1 MKTRSKMTNDEIRM
15 TNACRLRCIGLVLLA
30 LFCVMG
36 TAWAHEVQFGQ
47 TRVQVDGVEEAQWE
61 DLRRMLMDQLT
72 LNGSGP
78 AGEPLAD
85 DLAFFV
91 RQHFIR
97 EGWPDAEAGWK
108 LAKGGIELSVK
119 PGKAVRVGTVT
130 LKGEMPLPED
140 ELKKYLMKPTLE
152 REDVDKKLPQ
162 WVETDMQQGAG
173 LVQRRLR
180 AEGYL
185 NAETLLLPEPTTG
198 AEMRRDLTL
207 EIIPGPKFIFGQ
219 ASITGSPPELEKL
232 TQAEM
237 TEASG
242 TPFNEARVQLIQQR
256 LDSICAERGWLHAA
270 TTADY
275 TLEKSGGTV
284 DVVFRMQ
291 AGERVRI
298 SRVTTHEAF
307 SRGAKRVLLAKFKP
321 LTGQIYEAAEADFF
335 FKRALDTGMFALLDT
350 KVLPENGDMAAG
362 NLRITGEE
370 TQPITVGFEPGFDTF
385 LGPQFGVTYKNTN
398 WRDTGNTLAAELSYS
413 MAGPVGFVSLTNPAI
428 FNSQHSA
435 TTRFA
440 LEQFNRFEYDRI
452 GTALSL
458 DVARRVDHAL
468 SYSVF
473 IGANANTV
481 SSKVL
486 TLNQTG
492 PTNYS
497 LMNLGAN
504 AMYDKRD
511 SPVLPKKGWYIAGR
525 IESSTDAL
533 GSGVSF
539 VRSDL
544 RGAWYIPITKKFRFA
559 TGAELETIQGATAD
573 KIPIDSRV
581 FNGGPYSVRSF
592 GQRKLGPV
600 TPGGTPLGGTSA
612 LFASAEFSYEIMTNL
627 EFAVFGD
634 IGSLGQG
641 NNSSPLSYSSDFR
654 EAIGAGLRYKLPF
667 GPIRIDYGH
676 NPNPRLGEQSGF
688 LHVTVGFAF

>member
-1 MKTRSKMTNDEIRM
+1 MMNRESSMKNGS
-15 TNACRLRCIGLVLLA
+15 RLLCARLILLA
-30 LFCVMG
+30 LFSLMG
-36 TAWAHEVQFGQ
+36 SAWSHEVHLGQ
-47 TRVQVDGVEEAQWE
+47 TTVKVNGVEEEHWD
-61 DLRRMLMDQLT
+61 DLRSMLMDQLT
-72 LNGSGP
+72 LNGNGP

-97 EGWPDAEAGWK
+97 EGWPDAETAWK
-108 LAKGGIELSVK
+108 MARGGIELNVK

-130 LKGEMPLPED
+130 LKGDLPLPEE

-162 WVETDMQQGAG
+162 WVEADMEQGAG

-185 NAETLLLPEPTTG
+185 NAETLLLPAPTTG
-198 AEMRRDLTL
+198 KDMRRDLTL
-207 EIIPGPKFIFGQ
+207 EIKPGPKFIFGQ
-219 ASITGSPPELEKL
+219 TSITGSPPQLEKL

-256 LDSICAERGWLHAA
+256 LDSICSEHGWLHSA
-270 TTADY
+270 TTAEY
-275 TLEKSGGTV
+275 TLGKSGGAV
-284 DVVFRMQ
+284 DVVFRVQ

-298 SRVTTHEAF
+298 ARITTHEAF
-307 SRGAKRVLLAKFKP
+307 SRGAKRVLMAKFKP
-321 LTGQIYEAAEADFF
+321 LTGQIYEAAEADFL

-370 TQPITVGFEPGFDTF
+370 TQPVTLGFEPGFDTF
-385 LGPQFGVTYKNTN
+385 LGPQAGVTYKNTN

-413 MAGPVGFVSLTNPAI
+413 MAGPVGFVSLTNPAV
-428 FNSQHSA
+428 FNSQYST
-435 TTRFA
+435 TTRLA

-452 GTALSL
+452 GTSLSL
-458 DVARRVDHAL
+458 DVARRRNQAL
-468 SYSVF
+468 SYSLFV
-473 IGANANTV
+473 GATANTV
-481 SSKVL
+481 SSTNL
-486 TLNQTG
+486 TLPQTG
-492 PTNYS
+492 PANYS
-497 LMNLGAN
+497 LMNIGGN
-504 AMYDKRD
+504 VMYDRRD
-511 SPVLPKKGWYIAGR
+511 SPVLPKKGWYISGR
-525 IESSTDAL
+525 IESSNDAL

-539 VRSDL
+539 IRSDL

-559 TGAELETIQGATAD
+559 TGAELSTIQGATAD

-612 LFASAEFSYEIMTNL
+612 LFASAEFSYEIMPNL

>member
-1 MKTRSKMTNDEIRM
+1 MKKNQPSM
-15 TNACRLRCIGLVLLA
+15 TNASRLHCNWLHCLA
-30 LFCVMG
+30 LFCLLG
-36 TAWAHEVQFGQ
+36 TARAYEVHFSQ
-47 TRVQVDGVEEAQWE
+47 TTVQVDGVEAAQWE
-61 DLRRMLMDQLT
+61 SLRSMLMDQLT

-97 EGWPDAEAGWK
+97 EGWPDADTAWK
-108 LAKGGIELSVK
+108 MEPGGIHLTVNT
-119 PGKAVRVGTVT
+119 GKAVRVGTVT
-130 LKGEMPLPED
+130 LKGTLPLPAE

-162 WVETDMQQGAG
+162 WVEADLQQGAG

-185 NAETLLLPEPTTG
+185 NAETLLLPSPTTG
-198 AEMRRDLTL
+198 PDMRRDLTL
-207 EIIPGPKFIFGQ
+207 EITPGPKFIFGQ
-219 ASITGSPPELEKL
+219 ATITGSPPTLEKL

-237 TEASG
+237 TEAQG
-242 TPFNEARVQLIQQR
+242 TPFNEARVQQIQQR
-256 LDSICAERGWLHAA
+256 LDSICTTHGWLHSE
-270 TTADY
+270 TQADY
-275 TLEKSGGTV
+275 TLGKNGGTV
-284 DVVFRMQ
+284 DVVFRVQ
-291 AGERVRI
+291 PGERVRI
-298 SRVTTHEAF
+298 TRITTNEAF

-321 LTGQIYEAAEADFF
+321 LTGKIYEASESDFL

-350 KVLPENGDMAAG
+350 KVLPEQGDMAAG

-370 TQPITVGFEPGFDTF
+370 SKPVTIGFEPGFDTF
-385 LGPQFGVTYKNTN
+385 LGPQMGVTYKNTN

-413 MAGPVGFVSLTNPAI
+413 MAGTVGFVSLTNPAV
-428 FNSQHSA
+428 FNTQYSA
-435 TTRFA
+435 TTRYA
-440 LEQFNRFEYDRI
+440 LEQFNRFEYNRI

-458 DVARRVDHAL
+458 DVARRVNPAL
-468 SYSVF
+468 SFSTF
-473 IGANANTV
+473 IGTNANTV

-486 TLNQTG
+486 TLPQTG

-497 LMNLGAN
+497 LLSIGAN
-504 AMYDKRD
+504 VMYDRRE
-511 SPVLPKKGWYIAGR
+511 SPVLAKKGWYISGR
-525 IESSTDAL
+525 FESATDIL

-539 VRSDL
+539 LRTDL
-544 RGAWYIPITKKFRFA
+544 RGAWYRPITKKFRFA
-559 TGAELETIQGATAD
+559 AGAELSTIQGATGD

-600 TPGGTPLGGTSA
+600 TPGGTPLGGTSS
-612 LFASAEFSYEIMTNL
+612 LFASAEFSYEIIQNL

-654 EAIGAGLRYKLPF
+654 EAIGAGVRYLLPF
-667 GPIRIDYGH
+667 GPIRIDYGY
-676 NPNPRLGEQSGF
+676 NPNRRATEQKGF

>member
-1 MKTRSKMTNDEIRM
+1 MTNDENRM
-15 TNACRLRCIGLVLLA
+15 TNDGRLRCSGLVLLA

-36 TAWAHEVQFGQ
+36 TAWGYEVHFGQ
-47 TRVQVDGVEEAQWE
+47 TTVQVDGVEETQWE
-61 DLRRMLMDQLT
+61 DLRSMLMDQLT

-97 EGWPDAEAGWK
+97 EGWPDAETAWK
-108 LAKGGIELSVK
+108 MEPGGIHLTVK
-119 PGKAVRVGTVT
+119 TGEAVRVGTVT
-130 LKGEMPLPED
+130 LKGETPLPEE

-162 WVETDMQQGAG
+162 WVEADMQQGAG

-185 NAETLLLPEPTTG
+185 NAETMLLPAPTTG
-198 AEMRRDLTL
+198 ADMRRDLTL
-207 EIIPGPKFIFGQ
+207 EIKPGPKFIFGQ
-219 ASITGSPPELEKL
+219 AAITGSPPELEKL

-237 TEASG
+237 TQARG
-242 TPFNEARVQLIQQR
+242 TPFNEARVQQIQQR
-256 LDSICAERGWLHAA
+256 LDSICADHGWLHSK

-275 TLEKSGGTV
+275 NLGKSGGTV
-284 DVVFRMQ
+284 DVVFRVQ

-298 SRVTTHEAF
+298 SRITTHEAF

-321 LTGQIYEAAEADFF
+321 LTGKIYEAEEADFF

-350 KVLPENGDMAAG
+350 KVLPDNGSLAVG

-370 TQPITVGFEPGFDTF
+370 TKPVTVGFEPGFDTF

-428 FNSQHSA
+428 FNTQHSA

-440 LEQFNRFEYDRI
+440 LEQFNRFEYDRL

-473 IGANANTV
+473 IGTTANTV

-486 TLNQTG
+486 TLSQTG
-492 PTNYS
+492 PSNYS

-504 AMYDKRD
+504 VTYDRRD
-511 SPVLPKKGWYIAGR
+511 SPVLPKKGWYISGR

-539 VRSDL
+539 LRSDL

-559 TGAELETIQGATAD
+559 TGAELATIQGATAE

-592 GQRKLGPV
+592 AQRKLGPV

-612 LFASAEFSYEIMTNL
+612 LFASAEFSYEIMPNF
-627 EFAVFGD
+627 EFAFFGD
-634 IGSLGQG
+634 IGSLSQG

-654 EAIGAGLRYKLPF
+654 EAIGAGLRYHLPF
-667 GPIRIDYGH
+667 GPIRIDYGY
-676 NPNPRLGEQSGF
+676 NPTRRTTEQSGF

>member
-1 MKTRSKMTNDEIRM
+1 MMNDETCLM
-15 TNACRLRCIGLVLLA
+15 NARRLRCSRLILLA
-30 LFCVMG
+30 LFFLM
-36 TAWAHEVQFGQ
+36 TAAQSHEVHFGQ
-47 TRVQVDGVEEAQWE
+47 TTVHVGGVEEAQWE
-61 DLRRMLMDQLT
+61 ELRSMLMDQLT

-97 EGWPDAEAGWK
+97 EGWPDAETAWK
-108 LAKGGIELSVK
+108 MVKGGIELTVK
-119 PGKAVRVGTVT
+119 PGNAVRVGTVT
-130 LKGEMPLPED
+130 LKGEMPLPEE

-162 WVETDMQQGAG
+162 WVEADLQQGAG

-185 NAETLLLPEPTTG
+185 NAETLLLPAP
-198 AEMRRDLTL
+198 AAAADMRRDLTL
-207 EIIPGPKFIFGQ
+207 EIKPGPKFIFGQ
-219 ASITGSPPELEKL
+219 AAITGAPAELEKQ

-237 TEASG
+237 TEARG
-242 TPFNEARVQLIQQR
+242 TPFNEARVQQIQQR
-256 LDSICAERGWLHAA
+256 LDSIFAEHGWLHAA
-270 TTADY
+270 TKSDY
-275 TLEKSGGTV
+275 TLGKSGGTV
-284 DVVFRMQ
+284 DVVFRVQ
-291 AGERVRI
+291 AGERVQI
-298 SRVTTHEAF
+298 SRITTHEAF

-321 LTGQIYEAAEADFF
+321 LTGKIYEAEEADFF

-350 KVLPENGDMAAG
+350 KVLPEDGNMAAG

-370 TQPITVGFEPGFDTF
+370 AKPVTIGFEPGFDTF
-385 LGPQFGVTYKNTN
+385 LGPQAGVTYKNTN

-413 MAGPVGFVSLTNPAI
+413 MAGPVGFVSLTNPAV

-440 LEQFNRFEYDRI
+440 LEQFNRFEYDRL

-473 IGANANTV
+473 IGTTANTV

-486 TLNQTG
+486 TLSQTG

-497 LMNLGAN
+497 LMSLGAN
-504 AMYDKRD
+504 VMYDRRD
-511 SPVLPKKGWYIAGR
+511 SPVLAKKGWYVSGR
-525 IESSTDAL
+525 IESATDTL

-539 VRSDL
+539 LRSDL
-544 RGAWYIPITKKFRFA
+544 HGAWYVPITKKFRFA
-559 TGAELETIQGATAD
+559 TGAELSSIQGATAD

-592 GQRKLGPV
+592 GMRKLGPV

-612 LFASAEFSYEIMTNL
+612 LFASAEFSYEILTNL
-627 EFAVFGD
+627 EFAIFGD

-641 NNSSPLSYSSDFR
+641 NNSSPLSYSADFR

-676 NPNPRLGEQSGF
+676 NPNRRTGEQSGF

>member
-1 MKTRSKMTNDEIRM
+1 MKHGGTSMKSGGH
-15 TNACRLRCIGLVLLA
+15 LRWLRFIVPMM
-30 LFCVMG
+30 LFCTIG
-36 TAWAHEVQFGQ
+36 SALGYEVSFGQ
-47 TRVQVDGVEEAQWE
+47 TKVEVEGVEAAQWE
-61 DLRRMLMDQLT
+61 DLRSMLMDQLT

-78 AGEPLAD
+78 PGEPLAD

-91 RQHFIR
+91 RQHYIR
-97 EGWPDAEAGWK
+97 EGWPDAEAFWKMQNGWIY
-108 LAKGGIELSVK
+108 LTVK

-130 LKGEMPLPED
+130 LKGDMPLPEE
-140 ELKKYLMKPTLE
+140 ELKKYFMKPTLE
-152 REDVDKKLPQ
+152 REDVDKKDPQ
-162 WVETDMQQGAG
+162 WVEADMQQGASM
-173 LVQRRLR
+173 VQRRLR

-185 NAETLLLPEPTTG
+185 NSETKLLPGPLTEKG
-198 AEMRRDLTL
+198 MRRDVTL
-207 EIIPGPKFIFGQ
+207 EIKAGPKFIFGQ
-219 ASITGSPPELEKL
+219 AWIAGSPPELEKL
-232 TQAEM
+232 VQAEM
-237 TEASG
+237 TQARG
-242 TPFNEARVQLIQQR
+242 TPFNEARVQQIQKR
-256 LDSICAERGWLHAA
+256 LTSLCADHGWLHA
-270 TTADY
+270 TTAADY
-275 TLEKSGGTV
+275 TLGKSGGTV
-284 DVVFRMQ
+284 DVVFRVE

-298 SRVTTHEAF
+298 TRITTHEAF

-321 LTGQIYEAAEADFF
+321 LTGQIYEAEEADFL
-335 FKRALDTGMFALLDT
+335 FKRALDTGMFSLLDT
-350 KVLPENGDMAAG
+350 KVLPDGGNMAAG

-370 TQPITVGFEPGFDTF
+370 TKPVTVGFEPGFDTF
-385 LGPQFGVTYKNTN
+385 LGPQAGVTYKNTN

-428 FNSQHSA
+428 FNTQYSA
-435 TTRFA
+435 TTRLA

-452 GTALSL
+452 GTTLSL
-458 DVARRVDHAL
+458 DVARRVSQAL

-473 IGANANTV
+473 ISTTANTV

-486 TLNQTG
+486 TLPQTG

-504 AMYDKRD
+504 VMYDRRD
-511 SPVLPKKGWYIAGR
+511 SPLLPRKGWYVSAR
-525 IESSTDAL
+525 VESSTDTL

-544 RGAWYIPITKKFRFA
+544 QGSWYIPITKKFRFA
-559 TGAELETIQGATAD
+559 TGAQLATIQGATAD

-581 FNGGPYSVRSF
+581 FNGGPFSVRSF
-592 GQRKLGPV
+592 GMRKLGPV
-600 TPGGTPLGGTSA
+600 TPGGTPLGGTSS
-612 LFASAEFSYEIMTNL
+612 LFASAEFSYEVMPNL

-667 GPIRIDYGH
+667 GPIRIDYGY
-676 NPNPRLGEQSGF
+676 NPSRRTGEQSGF

>member
-1 MKTRSKMTNDEIRM
+1 MMIDETSLM
-15 TNACRLRCIGLVLLA
+15 NASRLQCSRLILLA
-30 LFCVMG
+30 LFCMMAV
-36 TAWAHEVQFGQ
+36 AQAREVHFGQ
-47 TRVQVDGVEEAQWE
+47 TTVYVEGVEEAQWE
-61 DLRRMLMDQLT
+61 ELRSMLMDQLT

-97 EGWPDAEAGWK
+97 EGWPDAETAWK
-108 LAKGGIELSVK
+108 MVKGGIELTVK
-119 PGKAVRVGTVT
+119 PGNAVRVGTVT
-130 LKGEMPLPED
+130 LKGEMPLPEE

-162 WVETDMQQGAG
+162 WVEADMQQGAS

-185 NAETLLLPEPTTG
+185 NAETTLLPAPATG
-198 AEMRRDLTL
+198 ADMRRDLTL
-207 EIIPGPKFIFGQ
+207 EIKPGPKFIFGR
-219 ASITGSPPELEKL
+219 ASITGAPPELEQQ

-242 TPFNEARVQLIQQR
+242 TPFNEARVQQIQQR
-256 LDSICAERGWLHAA
+256 LDSIFAEHGWLHAA
-270 TTADY
+270 TKADY
-275 TLEKSGGTV
+275 TLGKSGGTV
-284 DVVFRMQ
+284 DVVFRVQ

-298 SRVTTHEAF
+298 SRITTHEAF

-321 LTGQIYEAAEADFF
+321 LTGKIYEAEEADFF

-350 KVLPENGDMAAG
+350 KVLPENGNMAAG

-370 TQPITVGFEPGFDTF
+370 TKPVTVGFEPGFDTF
-385 LGPQFGVTYKNTN
+385 LGPQAGVTYKNTN

-413 MAGPVGFVSLTNPAI
+413 MAGPVGFVSLTNPAV
-428 FNSQHSA
+428 FNTQYSA

-440 LEQFNRFEYDRI
+440 LEQFNRFEYDRL

-473 IGANANTV
+473 VGTTANTV

-497 LMNLGAN
+497 LMSLGAN
-504 AMYDKRD
+504 VMFDRRD
-511 SPVLPKKGWYIAGR
+511 SPVLAKKGWYVSGR
-525 IESSTDAL
+525 IESATDTL

-539 VRSDL
+539 LRSDL

-559 TGAELETIQGATAD
+559 TGAELSSIQGATAN

-600 TPGGTPLGGTSA
+600 TPGGTPLGGTAA

-676 NPNPRLGEQSGF
+676 NPNRRTGEQSGF

>member
-1 MKTRSKMTNDEIRM
+1 MNNSANIIKSGGG
-15 TNACRLRCIGLVLLA
+15 LRCNWLVLLA
-30 LFCVMG
+30 FFCVME
-36 TAWAHEVQFGQ
+36 TARAYEVSFGQ
-47 TRVQVDGVEEAQWE
+47 TTVHVDGVEATEWE
-61 DLRRMLMDQLT
+61 DLRSMLMDQLT

-78 AGEPLAD
+78 PGQPLAD

-97 EGWPDAEAGWK
+97 EGWPDAETGWK
-108 LAKGGIELSVK
+108 MESGGIHLTVK
-119 PGKAVRVGTVT
+119 TGKAVRVGTVT
-130 LKGEMPLPED
+130 LKGEMPLPEE

-162 WVETDMQQGAG
+162 WVEADMQQGAG

-185 NAETLLLPEPTTG
+185 NAETLLLPAPTTG
-198 AEMRRDLTL
+198 ADMRRDLTL
-207 EIIPGPKFIFGQ
+207 EIKPGPKFIFGQ
-219 ASITGSPPELEKL
+219 ASIVGSPPELDKKM
-232 TQAEM
+232 QAEM
-237 TEASG
+237 TEARG
-242 TPFNEARVQLIQQR
+242 TPFNEARVQQIQKQ
-256 LDSICAERGWLHAA
+256 LDSICMEHGWLHSA
-270 TTADY
+270 TTANY
-275 TLEKSGGTV
+275 TLGKAGGTV
-284 DVVFRMQ
+284 DVVFRVQ

-298 SRVTTHEAF
+298 TRITTHDAF

-321 LTGQIYEAAEADFF
+321 LTGQIYEAAEADFL

-350 KVLPENGDMAAG
+350 KVLPDNGSMAAG

-370 TQPITVGFEPGFDTF
+370 TKPVTIGFEPGFDTF
-385 LGPQFGVTYKNTN
+385 LGPQAGVTYKNTN

-413 MAGPVGFVSLTNPAI
+413 MAGPVGFVSLTNPAV
-428 FNSQHSA
+428 FNTQYSA
-435 TTRFA
+435 TTRLA

-452 GTALSL
+452 GTSLSL
-458 DVARRVDHAL
+458 DVARRLNQAL
-468 SYSVF
+468 SYSMF
-473 IGANANTV
+473 LGATANTV

-486 TLNQTG
+486 TLSQTG

-497 LMNLGAN
+497 LMNIGGN
-504 AMYDKRD
+504 VMYDRRD
-511 SPVLPKKGWYIAGR
+511 SPVLPKKGWYISGR
-525 IESSTDAL
+525 IESSTDTL

-539 VRSDL
+539 IRSDL
-544 RGAWYIPITKKFRFA
+544 RGAWYIPITKKLRFA
-559 TGAELETIQGATAD
+559 TGAELSTIQGATAD

-600 TPGGTPLGGTSA
+600 TPGGTPLGGTSS
-612 LFASAEFSYEIMTNL
+612 LFASAEFSYEIMQNL

-667 GPIRIDYGH
+667 GPIRIDYGY
-676 NPNPRLGEQSGF
+676 NPNRRIGEQMGF

>member
-1 MKTRSKMTNDEIRM
+1 MTNDKTSMKSGE
-15 TNACRLRCIGLVLLA
+15 RLRCNWLVLVM
-30 LFCVMG
+30 LFGVIG
-36 TAWAHEVQFGQ
+36 TAWANEVHYGQ
-47 TRVQVDGVEEAQWE
+47 TTVHVDGVEEAQWE
-61 DLRRMLMDQLT
+61 PLRSMLMDQLT
-72 LNGSGP
+72 LNGSST
-78 AGEPLAD
+78 AGAPLAD

-97 EGWPDAEAGWK
+97 EGWPDAEAAWK
-108 LAKGGIELSVK
+108 MEQGGIHLTVK

-130 LKGEMPLPED
+130 LKGEMPLPEA
-140 ELKKYLMKPTLE
+140 ELKKYLLKPTLE

-185 NAETLLLPEPTTG
+185 NAETLLLPAPTTG
-198 AEMRRDLTL
+198 ADMRRDLTL
-207 EIIPGPKFIFGQ
+207 EIKPGPKFIFGQ
-219 ASITGSPPELEKL
+219 TSITGSPPELEKL

-242 TPFNEARVQLIQQR
+242 TPFNEARVQQIQQR
-256 LDSICAERGWLHAA
+256 LDSICTTHGWLHSV

-275 TLEKSGGTV
+275 RLGKSGGTV
-284 DVVFRMQ
+284 DVVFRVQ

-298 SRVTTHEAF
+298 TGITTHDAF

-321 LTGQIYEAAEADFF
+321 LTGHIYEAAEADFL

-350 KVLPENGDMAAG
+350 KVLPENGDLSAG
-362 NLRITGEE
+362 TLRITGEE
-370 TQPITVGFEPGFDTF
+370 TQPVTVGFEPGFDTF

-413 MAGPVGFVSLTNPAI
+413 MAGPVGFVSVTNPAV
-428 FNSQHSA
+428 FNSQHSV
-435 TTRFA
+435 TTRLA
-440 LEQFNRFEYDRI
+440 LEQFNRFEYNRI

-458 DVARRVDHAL
+458 DVSRRLNQAL
-468 SYSVF
+468 SYSMF
-473 IGANANTV
+473 IGATANTV
-481 SSKVL
+481 SSTKL
-486 TLNQTG
+486 TLAQTG
-492 PTNYS
+492 PANYS
-497 LMNLGAN
+497 LMSLGAN
-504 AMYDKRD
+504 VMYDRRD
-511 SPVLPKKGWYIAGR
+511 SPVLAKKGWYISGR
-525 IESSTDAL
+525 IESATDIL

-539 VRSDL
+539 LRSDL

-559 TGAELETIQGATAD
+559 TGAELATIQGATGD

-600 TPGGTPLGGTSA
+600 TPGGTPLGGTSS
-612 LFASAEFSYEIMTNL
+612 LFASAEFSYEIIQNF

-641 NNSSPLSYSSDFR
+641 NNSSALSYSSDFR
-654 EAIGAGLRYKLPF
+654 EAIGAGVRYLLPF
-667 GPIRIDYGH
+667 GPIRIDYGY
-676 NPNPRLGEQSGF
+676 NPNRRTGEQSGF

>member
-1 MKTRSKMTNDEIRM
+1 MTNDENRM
-15 TNACRLRCIGLVLLA
+15 TNDGWLRCSGLVLLA
-30 LFCVMG
+30 MFCLLG
-36 TAWAHEVQFGQ
+36 KAWGYEVHFGQ

-61 DLRRMLMDQLT
+61 ALRTMLMDQLT

-78 AGEPLAD
+78 AAEPLAD

-97 EGWPDAEAGWK
+97 EGWPDAETAWKMEQGVIRLTVKAGN
-108 LAKGGIELSVK
+108 
-119 PGKAVRVGTVT
+119 AVRVGTVT
-130 LKGEMPLPED
+130 LKGEMPLPEE
-140 ELKKYLMKPTLE
+140 ELKKYLMKPALE
-152 REDVDKKLPQ
+152 REGVDKKLPQ
-162 WVETDMQQGAG
+162 WVEADMQQGAG

-185 NAETLLLPEPTTG
+185 NAETLLLPAPTTG
-198 AEMRRDLTL
+198 ADMRRDLTL
-207 EIIPGPKFIFGQ
+207 EIKPGPKFIFGQ
-219 ASITGSPPELEKL
+219 ASIIGTPPELEKL

-242 TPFNEARVQLIQQR
+242 TPFNEARVQQIQQR

-275 TLEKSGGTV
+275 TLGKSGGTV

-298 SRVTTHEAF
+298 SRVTTHDAF

-321 LTGQIYEAAEADFF
+321 LTGQIYEAEEADFF
-335 FKRALDTGMFALLDT
+335 FKRALDTGMFSLLDT
-350 KVLPENGDMAAG
+350 KVLPDNGKMAAG

-370 TQPITVGFEPGFDTF
+370 TKPVTVGFEPGFDTF

-413 MAGPVGFVSLTNPAI
+413 MAGPVGFVSLTNPAVL
-428 FNSQHSA
+428 NSQHSA

-452 GTALSL
+452 GTALNL
-458 DVARRVDHAL
+458 DVSRRLDHAL

-473 IGANANTV
+473 IGTTANTV
-481 SSKVL
+481 NSKVL
-486 TLNQTG
+486 TLKQTG

-504 AMYDKRD
+504 VMYDRRD
-511 SPVLPKKGWYIAGR
+511 SQVLPKKGWYVSGR
-525 IESSTDAL
+525 VESSTDAL

-539 VRSDL
+539 LRSDL

-559 TGAELETIQGATAD
+559 TGAELATIQGAAAE

-592 GQRKLGPV
+592 GQRELGPV

-612 LFASAEFSYEIMTNL
+612 LFASAEFSYEIMANF

-634 IGSLGQG
+634 IGSLAQG
-641 NNSSPLSYSSDFR
+641 NNSTPLSYSSDFR
-654 EAIGAGLRYKLPF
+654 QAIGAGLRYHLPF

-676 NPNPRLGEQSGF
+676 NPSRRTGEQSGF

>member
-1 MKTRSKMTNDEIRM
+1 MKNHEASMKNGS
-15 TNACRLRCIGLVLLA
+15 RLRCNWLALLA
-30 LFCVMG
+30 LFFV
-36 TAWAHEVQFGQ
+36 TATASAYEVHYAQ
-47 TRVQVDGVEEAQWE
+47 TRVYVEGVEETEW
-61 DLRRMLMDQLT
+61 DHLRSMLMDQLT

-78 AGEPLAD
+78 AGPPLAD

-97 EGWPDAEAGWK
+97 EGWPDAETAWK
-108 LAKGGIELSVK
+108 MVQGGIHLTVK
-119 PGKAVRVGTVT
+119 TGKAVRVGTVT
-130 LKGEMPLPED
+130 LKGTLPLPEE
-140 ELKKYLMKPTLE
+140 ELKKYLLKPTLE

-162 WVETDMQQGAG
+162 WVEADMQQGAG

-185 NAETLLLPEPTTG
+185 NAETLLLPAPTTG
-198 AEMRRDLTL
+198 ADMRRDLTL
-207 EIIPGPKFIFGQ
+207 EITPGPKFVFGQ
-219 ASITGSPPELEKL
+219 ASIVGSPPELEKL

-237 TEASG
+237 TQAQG
-242 TPFNEARVQLIQQR
+242 TPFNEARVQQIQKR
-256 LDSICAERGWLHAA
+256 LDSICTEHGWLHAV

-275 TLEKSGGTV
+275 MLGKSGGTV
-284 DVVFRMQ
+284 DVVFRVQ

-298 SRVTTHEAF
+298 TRITTHDGF
-307 SRGAKRVLLAKFKP
+307 SRGAKRVLLAKFRP

-350 KVLPENGDMAAG
+350 KVLPENGNLAAG

-370 TQPITVGFEPGFDTF
+370 TKPVTVGFELGFDTF

-413 MAGPVGFVSLTNPAI
+413 MAGPVGFVSHTNPAI
-428 FNSQHSA
+428 FNTQYSV
-435 TTRFA
+435 TTRLA

-452 GTALSL
+452 GTALTL
-458 DVARRVDHAL
+458 DVARRLNQAL
-468 SYSVF
+468 SYSMF
-473 IGANANTV
+473 IGTSANTV

-486 TLNQTG
+486 TLAQTG
-492 PTNYS
+492 PANYS
-497 LMNLGAN
+497 LMSLGAN
-504 AMYDKRD
+504 VMYDRRD
-511 SPVLPKKGWYIAGR
+511 SPVLPKKGWYISGR
-525 IESSTDAL
+525 IESSTDIL

-539 VRSDL
+539 LRTDL
-544 RGAWYIPITKKFRFA
+544 RGAWYRPITKKLRFA
-559 TGAELETIQGATAD
+559 TGAELATIQGATAD

-600 TPGGTPLGGTSA
+600 TPGDTPLGGTSS
-612 LFASAEFSYEIMTNL
+612 LFASAEFSYEIMQNF

-641 NNSSPLSYSSDFR
+641 SNTSPLSYSSDFR
-654 EAIGAGLRYKLPF
+654 QAIGAGLRYHLPF
-667 GPIRIDYGH
+667 GPIRVDYGY
-676 NPNPRLGEQSGF
+676 NPSRRTGEQSGF

>member
-1 MKTRSKMTNDEIRM
+1 MMNDTKRQM
-15 TNACRLRCIGLVLLA
+15 NAGRAQCAWLILLVMLCLLGA
-30 LFCVMG
+30 GMG
-36 TAWAHEVQFGQ
+36 HEVHFGQ
-47 TRVQVDGVEEAQWE
+47 TKVNVQGVEEAQWE
-61 DLRRMLMDQLT
+61 PLRSMLMDQLT

-97 EGWPDAEAGWK
+97 EGWPDAEVAWK
-108 LAKGGIELSVK
+108 MAQGGIELTVK
-119 PGKAVRVGTVT
+119 PGNAVRVGTVT

-162 WVETDMQQGAG
+162 WVEADMQQGAG

-185 NAETLLLPEPTTG
+185 NAEPLLLPAPATG
-198 AEMRRDLTL
+198 TDMRRDLTL
-207 EIIPGPKFIFGQ
+207 EIKPGPKFIFGK
-219 ASITGSPPELEKL
+219 ASIVGSPPELEKL
-232 TQAEM
+232 TQAAM

-242 TPFNEARVQLIQQR
+242 TPFNEARVQQIQQR
-256 LDSICAERGWLHAA
+256 LDSICAEHGWLHAA

-275 TLEKSGGTV
+275 TLGKAGGTV
-284 DVVFRMQ
+284 DVVFRMVP
-291 AGERVRI
+291 GERVRI
-298 SRVTTHEAF
+298 SRVTAHEAF
-307 SRGAKRVLLAKFKP
+307 SPGAKRVLLAKFKP

-335 FKRALDTGMFALLDT
+335 FKRALDTGMFTLLDT
-350 KVLPENGDMAAG
+350 KVLPDNGNMAAG
-362 NLRITGEE
+362 DLRITGEE
-370 TQPITVGFEPGFDTF
+370 AKPVTVGFEPGFDTF
-385 LGPQFGVTYKNTN
+385 LGPQAGVTYKNTN

-413 MAGPVGFVSLTNPAI
+413 MAGPVGFVSLTNPAV
-428 FNSQHSA
+428 FDSQHSA

-440 LEQFNRFEYDRI
+440 LEQFNRFEYDRL

-473 IGANANTV
+473 VGTTANTV

-486 TLNQTG
+486 NAKQTG

-504 AMYDKRD
+504 VMYDRRD
-511 SPVLPKKGWYIAGR
+511 SQVLPKKGWYISAR

-544 RGAWYIPITKKFRFA
+544 RGAWYVPITKKFRFA
-559 TGAELETIQGATAD
+559 TGAELSTIQGATAE

-612 LFASAEFSYEIMTNL
+612 LFASAEFSYEVMTNL
-627 EFAVFGD
+627 EFAIFGD
-634 IGSLGQG
+634 IGSLSQG

-676 NPNPRLGEQSGF
+676 NPNRRTGEQSGF

>member
-1 MKTRSKMTNDEIRM
+1 MKHESTSMKKV
-15 TNACRLRCIGLVLLA
+15 LPLLLLA
-30 LFCVMG
+30 LFCMVG
-36 TAWAHEVQFGQ
+36 GARGYEVHFGQ
-47 TRVQVDGVEEAQWE
+47 TTVHVDGVEPSEWE
-61 DLRRMLMDQLT
+61 HLRSMLMDQLT
-72 LNGSGP
+72 LNGGGP

-97 EGWPDAEAGWK
+97 EGWPDAAAAWK
-108 LAKGGIELSVK
+108 MEPGGIHLTVK
-119 PGKAVRVGTVT
+119 TGRAVRVGTVT
-130 LKGEMPLPED
+130 LTGDMPLPQE

-152 REDVDKKLPQ
+152 RDEVDTKMPQ
-162 WVETDMQQGAG
+162 WVEADMQQGAQM
-173 LVQRRLR
+173 VQRRLR

-185 NAETLLLPEPTTG
+185 NAEAKLQPAPEVG
-198 AEMRRDLTL
+198 ADMRRDVTL
-207 EIIPGPKFIFGQ
+207 EIKAGPQFIFGQ
-219 ASITGSPPELEKL
+219 AAIIGSPPELQKL

-237 TEASG
+237 TQARG
-242 TPFNEARVQLIQQR
+242 TPFNEARVQQIQKR
-256 LDSICAERGWLHAA
+256 LDSICMDHGWLHST
-270 TTADY
+270 TTANY
-275 TLEKSGGTV
+275 TLGKAGGTV
-284 DVVFRMQ
+284 DVVFRVQ
-291 AGERVRI
+291 PGERVRI
-298 SRVTTHEAF
+298 TRITTHEAF

-321 LTGQIYEAAEADFF
+321 LTGQIYEAEEADFF
-335 FKRALDTGMFALLDT
+335 FKRALDTGMFSLLDT
-350 KVLPENGDMAAG
+350 KVLPDNGSMAAG

-370 TQPITVGFEPGFDTF
+370 AKPVTLGFEPGFDTF

-413 MAGPVGFVSLTNPAI
+413 MAGPVGFVSHTNPAVL
-428 FNSQHSA
+428 NSQYSL
-435 TTRFA
+435 TTRLA
-440 LEQFNRFEYDRI
+440 LEQFNRFEYDRV
-452 GTALSL
+452 GSALGF
-458 DVARRVDHAL
+458 DVARRVNQAL
-468 SYSVF
+468 SFSLF
-473 IGANANTV
+473 LGASANTV

-486 TLNQTG
+486 TLPQTG

-497 LMNLGAN
+497 LMNLGGSV
-504 AMYDKRD
+504 MYDRRD
-511 SPVLPKKGWYIAGR
+511 SPVLPRKGWYISGR
-525 IESSTDAL
+525 IESSTDVL

-559 TGAELETIQGATAD
+559 TGAELSTIQGATAEE
-573 KIPIDSRV
+573 IPIDSRV

-600 TPGGTPLGGTSA
+600 TPGGTPLGGTSS
-612 LFASAEFSYEIMTNL
+612 LFASAEFSYEIISNF

-667 GPIRIDYGH
+667 GPIRVDYGY
-676 NPNPRLGEQSGF
+676 NPNRRPGEQSGF

>member
-1 MKTRSKMTNDEIRM
+1 MMNDTKRQM
-15 TNACRLRCIGLVLLA
+15 NAGRAQCAWLILLVMLCLLGA
-30 LFCVMG
+30 GMG
-36 TAWAHEVQFGQ
+36 HEVHFGQ
-47 TRVQVDGVEEAQWE
+47 TKVNVQGVEETQWE
-61 DLRRMLMDQLT
+61 PLRSMLMDQLT

-97 EGWPDAEAGWK
+97 EGWPDAEVAWK
-108 LAKGGIELSVK
+108 MAQGGIELTVK
-119 PGKAVRVGTVT
+119 PGNAVRVGTVT

-162 WVETDMQQGAG
+162 WVEADMQQGAG

-185 NAETLLLPEPTTG
+185 NAETQLLPAPATG
-198 AEMRRDLTL
+198 TDMRRDLTL
-207 EIIPGPKFIFGQ
+207 EIKPGPKFIFGK
-219 ASITGSPPELEKL
+219 ASIVGSPPELEKL
-232 TQAEM
+232 TQAAM

-242 TPFNEARVQLIQQR
+242 TPFNEARVQQIQQR
-256 LDSICAERGWLHAA
+256 LDSICAEHGWLHAA

-275 TLEKSGGTV
+275 TLGKAGGTV
-284 DVVFRMQ
+284 DVVFRMVP
-291 AGERVRI
+291 GERVRI
-298 SRVTTHEAF
+298 SRVTAHEAF

-335 FKRALDTGMFALLDT
+335 FKRALDTGMFTLLDT
-350 KVLPENGDMAAG
+350 KVLPDNGNMAAG
-362 NLRITGEE
+362 DLRITGEE
-370 TQPITVGFEPGFDTF
+370 AKPVTVGFEPGFDTF
-385 LGPQFGVTYKNTN
+385 LGPQAGVTYKNTN

-413 MAGPVGFVSLTNPAI
+413 MAGPVGFVSLTNPAV
-428 FNSQHSA
+428 FDSQHSA

-440 LEQFNRFEYDRI
+440 LEQFNRFEYDRL

-473 IGANANTV
+473 VGTTANTV

-486 TLNQTG
+486 NAKQTG

-504 AMYDKRD
+504 VMYDRRD
-511 SPVLPKKGWYIAGR
+511 SQVLPKKGWYISAR

-544 RGAWYIPITKKFRFA
+544 RGAWYVPITKKFRFA
-559 TGAELETIQGATAD
+559 TGAELSTIQGATAD

-612 LFASAEFSYEIMTNL
+612 LFASAEFSYEVMTNL
-627 EFAVFGD
+627 EFAIFGD
-634 IGSLGQG
+634 IGSLSQG

-676 NPNPRLGEQSGF
+676 NPNRRTGEQSGF